1 MKIYRIPDA
10 DNTLPLKETDYYKW
24 LKKNKVKNVFDVR
37 VKKAYL
43 KDKYYRQKVDNITLD
58 DYFTLKQIE
67 MHYFD
72 RNVRNNIENYKY
84 GIFEETFTTR

>member
-1 MKIYRIPDA
+1 MRKYKIPDA
-10 DNTLPLKETDYYKW
+10 DNTLALKETDYYKW
-24 LKKNKVKNVFDVR
+24 LKENKVKNVFDIR

-43 KDKYYRQKVDNITLD
+43 KERYYDNKIHNIDLD

-72 RNVRNNIENYKY
+72 RNVRNNIEKYKY
-84 GIFEETFTTR
+84 GIFEETFTT